1 MARHLIDE
9 CRRIGVECIVAPY
22 EADAQ
27 LYYLEKTG
35 IIHGIISEDSDLL
48 AFGCKNLITK
58 MDKFGGCYTIDR
70 DDFTA
75 IRGSGFSLSGWTD
88 TEFRYMCIL
97 SGCDYLPNIPR
108 LGLLG
113 AYKLVKR
120 HKTPE
125 RIIQSVR
132 FDATKTVPVDYLD
145 GFRRANLTFLHQ
157 WVFCPKAEKMVM
169 VTEPDAVVDK
179 QYLDGCGREL
189 DAETAR
195 GIACG
200 DLDPVT
206 KKPFVL
212 ESIVES
218 AIRSAWMKPKMR
230 VLETSQSFTSIS
242 NFFKPRVEPPTTPLQ
257 EKSVNIIAGNLV
269 RSEPQIKLKPSTPA
283 TNKRLFSQFE
293 VKTDEPAKRPRI
305 FPENVLEDFNVTGE
319 RSSFFSRVSRQ
330 SFSPVPRIADMP
342 GPRTKARPTTKR
354 TEQQETPCSS
364 GSSSSSSSSSQK
376 ISSFP
381 TPESFNANEPIV
393 SQTEDEAISKVA
405 LGLKSKYGFTSGPP
419 APASKISRILTE
431 RRDKTKGRLP
441 GTRRLF
447 SAPEP
452 TSSRIPHTEPLG
464 DSSGESQGDSWPDFV
479 GVRRSSASREVA
491 QNGFGKFAFQR
502 K

>member
-1 MARHLIDE
+1 MGISGLLVRLGSIQRKNHIKEWNGTTVGIDAYSWLHKGVIGCAIELAQGKHTRGYVEYAMSRVHMLRHFGVTPYMVFDGDYLPSKSWTEAERERRRQERRAKGLELLKLRKMREAQEQLQKSIDVTPLMARHLIDE

-242 NFFKPRVEPPTTPLQ
+242 NFF
-257 EKSVNIIAGNLV
+257 
-269 RSEPQIKLKPSTPA
+269 
-283 TNKRLFSQFE
+283 
-293 VKTDEPAKRPRI
+293 
-305 FPENVLEDFNVTGE
+305 
-319 RSSFFSRVSRQ
+319 
-330 SFSPVPRIADMP
+330 
-342 GPRTKARPTTKR
+342 
-354 TEQQETPCSS
+354 
-364 GSSSSSSSSSQK
+364 
-376 ISSFP
+376 
-381 TPESFNANEPIV
+381 
-393 SQTEDEAISKVA
+393 SK
-405 LGLKSKYGFTSGPP
+405 
-419 APASKISRILTE
+419 
-431 RRDKTKGRLP
+431 
-441 GTRRLF
+441 
-447 SAPEP
+447 
-452 TSSRIPHTEPLG
+452 
-464 DSSGESQGDSWPDFV
+464 
-479 GVRRSSASREVA
+479 
-491 QNGFGKFAFQR
+491 
-502 K
+502 

>member
-1 MARHLIDE
+1 MGISGLLVRLGSIQRKNHIKEWNGTTVGIDAYSWLHKGVIGCAIELAQGKHTRGYVEYALSRVHMLRHFGVTPYMVFDGDYLPSKSATEAEREKRRKECRAKGLELLRLRKMKEAQEQLQKSIDVTPLMARHLIDE
-9 CRRIGVECIVAPY
+9 CKRIGVECIVAPY

-35 IIHGIISEDSDLL
+35 IIQGIVAEDSDLL

-58 MDKFGGCYTIDR
+58 MDKFGDCWTIDR

-125 RIIQSVR
+125 RIIKSVR
-132 FDATKTVPVDYLD
+132 FDATKTVPVNYLD

-169 VTEPDAVVDK
+169 VTEPDAGVDK
-179 QYLDGCGREL
+179 QYLDGCGKEL

-200 DLDPVT
+200 DLDPAT

-212 ESIVES
+212 DSIVES
-218 AIRSAWMKPKMR
+218 AIRSTDSAWMKPKMR
-230 VLETSQSFTSIS
+230 ILESSQSFTSIA
-242 NFFKPRVEPPTTPLQ
+242 NFFKPRVEPPKTPLQ
-257 EKSVNIIAGNLV
+257 EKSVNIKAGNPI

-293 VKTDEPAKRPRI
+293 VKTDEPTKRPRL
-305 FPENVLEDFNVTGE
+305 FPDNVLEDFNVTGE
-319 RSSFFSRVSRQ
+319 RSSFFSRRAPPPGGRSNRKRHARRVHQVHQVKKSVH
-330 SFSPVPRIADMP
+330 SLPLSHLMP
-342 GPRTKARPTTKR
+342 MNP
-354 TEQQETPCSS
+354 
-364 GSSSSSSSSSQK
+364 
-376 ISSFP
+376 
-381 TPESFNANEPIV
+381 
-393 SQTEDEAISKVA
+393 
-405 LGLKSKYGFTSGPP
+405 
-419 APASKISRILTE
+419 
-431 RRDKTKGRLP
+431 
-441 GTRRLF
+441 
-447 SAPEP
+447 
-452 TSSRIPHTEPLG
+452 
-464 DSSGESQGDSWPDFV
+464 
-479 GVRRSSASREVA
+479 
-491 QNGFGKFAFQR
+491 
-502 K
+502 